1 AARAPPEDAGAA
13 VGAGTR
19 AEAARQAQRVV
30 SAAGDLGRDGALAV
44 ALGVGAGVGVSI
56 ELADAARH
64 LVAMV
69 LRADA
74 DADVPARRRHAG
86 HLAAPAAAAL
96 LVARAEAVQ
105 DLAAEPGLTD
115 VDAGQRPGPAVLAAA
130 TSAAVAEDAVVLAAA
145 GPGGGDVGADPLRG
159 ARGLRTDAAAAV
171 EIARAD
177 VTRLNAERRAERAGA
192 VLAKAGATAAGAA
205 IGRAGARV
213 AGGQAGR
220 VERLALAVR
229 ARAAATGRRAGASG
243 AVGGAAG
250 RARADPAGTLK
261 IAAVG
266 VHPARAP
273 GAAAGRD
280 PRCAGPGGRIAQ
292 LGAAIGVGRAGDA
305 KRCALDRGAARARLT
320 TLTAGRAPLAAARA
334 RLT

>member
-1 AARAPPEDAGAA
+1 
-13 VGAGTR
+13 
-19 AEAARQAQRVV
+19 
-30 SAAGDLGRDGALAV
+30 
-44 ALGVGAGVGVSI
+44 
-56 ELADAARH
+56 
-64 LVAMV
+64 
-69 LRADA
+69 
-74 DADVPARRRHAG
+74 
-86 HLAAPAAAAL
+86 AAAAL

-115 VDAGQRPGPAVLAAA
+115 VDAGQRPGAAVLAAA

-292 LGAAIGVGRAGDA
+292 LGAAIGVGRAGGA

-334 RLT
+334 RLTVRPRGATARPQMTSVSPLAARAPRVAATSGQQESESGYDTKPADSAVRGAHANPEPPGERNGSRQRPEKN

>member
-1 AARAPPEDAGAA
+1 
-13 VGAGTR
+13 
-19 AEAARQAQRVV
+19 
-30 SAAGDLGRDGALAV
+30 
-44 ALGVGAGVGVSI
+44 
-56 ELADAARH
+56 
-64 LVAMV
+64 
-69 LRADA
+69 
-74 DADVPARRRHAG
+74 
-86 HLAAPAAAAL
+86 AAAAL

-115 VDAGQRPGPAVLAAA
+115 VDAGQRPGAAVLAAA

-250 RARADPAGTLK
+250 RARADSAGTLK

-280 PRCAGPGGRIAQ
+280 PRCAGPGAGIAQ
-292 LGAAIGVGRAGDA
+292 LGAAIGVGRAGGA

-334 RLT
+334 RLTVGPGARGRSPSPSRTVRPRGATARPPMTPVSPLAARAPRVAATSGPQKSESGYDTKPADSAVRGAHANPEPPGERNGSRRRPEKN

>member
-1 AARAPPEDAGAA
+1 
-13 VGAGTR
+13 
-19 AEAARQAQRVV
+19 
-30 SAAGDLGRDGALAV
+30 
-44 ALGVGAGVGVSI
+44 
-56 ELADAARH
+56 
-64 LVAMV
+64 
-69 LRADA
+69 
-74 DADVPARRRHAG
+74 
-86 HLAAPAAAAL
+86 
-96 LVARAEAVQ
+96 
-105 DLAAEPGLTD
+105 
-115 VDAGQRPGPAVLAAA
+115 
-130 TSAAVAEDAVVLAAA
+130 
-145 GPGGGDVGADPLRG
+145 
-159 ARGLRTDAAAAV
+159 
-171 EIARAD
+171 
-177 VTRLNAERRAERAGA
+177 AGA
-192 VLAKAGATAAGAA
+192 VFAKAGATAAGAA
-205 IGRAGARV
+205 VGRAGARV

-292 LGAAIGVGRAGDA
+292 LGAAIGVGRAGGA

-320 TLTAGRAPLAAARA
+320 TLTAGRAPPAPARAPLTAGPRAPSRPVRPRGATARPQMTSVSPLAARA
-334 RLT
+334 PRVAATSGQQESESGYDTKQADS